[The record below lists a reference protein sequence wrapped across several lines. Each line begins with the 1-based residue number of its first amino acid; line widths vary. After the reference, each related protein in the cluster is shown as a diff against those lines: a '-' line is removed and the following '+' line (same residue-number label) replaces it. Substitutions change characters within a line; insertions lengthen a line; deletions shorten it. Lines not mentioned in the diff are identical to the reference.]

1 MLTFLKSVPM
11 KAKKQIVSFRG
22 INYSDAFRDGD
33 LRESLNISTRRFP
46 YLTTRRARQ
55 KVEEYSNVS
64 AISVRGALVVVQGT
78 DLLYDGQVVGTVT
91 AGEKQFAVVNT
102 KLVIWPDR
110 VYLDLVD
117 MKVKQMAVKVS
128 GTGAKFTAEHGDI
141 TVPSTWPDLTTMF
154 KVGDGVTITGS
165 SKEKNNQTLKILSM
179 TKNLLSFGPGVFED
193 STEAGTVFLERKV
206 PEMDFICE
214 ANNRLW
220 GCSSKAQTIYCSVL
234 GDPTNFNV
242 ISSTAEDSWAVAVG
256 SDGDFT
262 GCCRHGSSVLFWKE
276 ARLHKLLG
284 TIPDEF
290 SLYDYAIEGV
300 QKGSHKSLQII
311 NEILYYMGPHG
322 VYAYSG
328 NLPTRLSENFGEKYF
343 TDGVAGNDGDNY
355 YLSAWEGGQSH
366 LLVYETKSGFW
377 FREDA
382 TNAIDF
388 ARIGKDLYMLDDT
401 GTVWIVDTHKEDP
414 TVEWMAQFTPFHETA
429 EGRKMFSKIILRV
442 ELPKGAWLK
451 VDVRC
456 DNGKWRTVGK
466 VIGKDMDSIPI
477 QLPINR
483 CDAFDVK
490 LSGYG
495 PCTIKTMLLEYSMGS
510 DV

>member
-1 MLTFLKSVPM
+1 MKSVPT

-22 INYSDAFRDGD
+22 INYSDAFQDGD

-55 KVEEYSNVS
+55 KLEEYSDVS
-64 AISVRGALVVVQGT
+64 ALSVRGALIVVQGT
-78 DLLYDGQVVGTVT
+78 DLLYDGKVVGTVT
-91 AGEKQFAVVNT
+91 AGEKQFAAVNT

-117 MKVKQMAVKVS
+117 MEVKPMAVTVS
-128 GTGAKFTAEHGDI
+128 GTGAQFTSEYGDI
-141 TVPSTWPDLTTMF
+141 TVPSSWPDLTTLF

-165 SKEKNNQTLKILSM
+165 SKAKNNQTLKIMSM
-179 TKNLLSFGPGVFED
+179 TSNLLSFGEGIFED
-193 STEAGTVFLERKV
+193 VTESGTITLAREI
-206 PEMDFICE
+206 PEMDYICE

-220 GCSSKAQTIYCSVL
+220 GCSSKEQTIYCSVL

-242 ISSTAEDSWAVAVG
+242 ISSTAADSWAVAVG
-256 SDGDFT
+256 SEGDFT

-300 QKGSHKSLQII
+300 QKGSYKSLQII
-311 NEILYYMGPHG
+311 NEVLYYMGPHG

-328 NLPTRLSENFGEKYF
+328 NIPTLLSEAFGERYF
-343 TDGVAGNDGDNY
+343 TNGVAGNDGDNY
-355 YLSAWEGGQSH
+355 YLSVWEDDTCS

-377 FREDA
+377 FREDS
-382 TNAIDF
+382 TNVIDF
-388 ARIGKDLYMLDDT
+388 ARVGKDLYMLDDT
-401 GTVWIVDTHKEDP
+401 GTVWIADIREEDP
-414 TVEWMAQFTPFHETA
+414 EVEWMAQFAPFHETA

-442 ELPKGAWLK
+442 ELPKGAWMK
-451 VDVRC
+451 IEVRC
-456 DNGKWRTVGK
+456 DNAKWKEVGK
-466 VIGKDMDSIPI
+466 IIGRDMDSIPI

-483 CDAFDVK
+483 CDSFDVR

-495 PCTIKTMLLEYSMGS
+495 PCTIKTMLLEYSLGS